1 MPNENISHDYILFI
15 SENSSWVSVLSQQ
28 LAEKGYKS
36 FNAPPFADLKYL
48 DRGHPVLIV
57 ILDCPDKC
65 VSIAEHLRLN
75 DKISNIPIICMCD
88 GHCTGKPSNLEQI
101 CIGEFLPISSAF
113 DALESRIGF
122 CLHKQTLDAKML
134 SGPHSHERRRIER
147 RLERRQ
153 PMHLIEQAQAAHQE
167 PGIAPPSLADA
178 PHAQESTDSINL
190 LVISQREHL
199 FGKLRIHF
207 NETPAISIAKECFNN
222 PELISDSL
230 EQLHPGLILVDTALR
245 GTTITEWL
253 HAIRKK
259 DEKVKII
266 LLYDDVI
273 PDLINEIVEFG
284 ISGFIKINASL
295 EVYVKAIQA
304 VHNGELWLPHLLIS
318 QIIANFSSQRNPLSR
333 NTLINVPEII
343 STSALTQRELR
354 VIELVAKGL
363 TNKQIAKQ
371 MNISPETVK
380 KKLTNI
386 FDKSGVR
393 SRSQIASLYA
403 LSMKDRS
410 SQNQD

>member
-1 MPNENISHDYILFI
+1 
-15 SENSSWVSVLSQQ
+15 
-28 LAEKGYKS
+28 
-36 FNAPPFADLKYL
+36 
-48 DRGHPVLIV
+48 
-57 ILDCPDKC
+57 
-65 VSIAEHLRLN
+65 
-75 DKISNIPIICMCD
+75 MCD

-167 PGIAPPSLADA
+167 RRIGPHSHERRLIERRQPMHLIEQAQAAHQERRIGPHPHERRLIERRQPMHLIEQAQAAHQEPGIAPPSLADA
-178 PHAQESTDSINL
+178 PHAQESTDSINV

-230 EQLHPGLILVDTALR
+230 EQLHPGLILVDTVLR

-343 STSALTQRELR
+343 STSVLTQRELR

-371 MNISPETVK
+371 LDISPETVK